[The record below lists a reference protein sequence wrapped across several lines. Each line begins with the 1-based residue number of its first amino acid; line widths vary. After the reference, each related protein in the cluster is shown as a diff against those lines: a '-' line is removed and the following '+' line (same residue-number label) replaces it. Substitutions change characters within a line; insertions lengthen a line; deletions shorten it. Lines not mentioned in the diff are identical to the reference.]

1 MLSNILYV
9 LYCLSPGSL
18 LRAGSLVGTGPLD
31 SRSLVGVDID
41 ANAGADLDSA
51 GFFCYPFCS
60 LVNFHGLLGHGL
72 VLLLSCKFSR
82 DLVVLTV
89 GKAVG

>member
-18 LRAGSLVGTGPLD
+18 LGAGSLVGTGPLD

-51 GFFCYPFCS
+51 GF
-60 LVNFHGLLGHGL
+60 LLSF
-72 VLLLSCKFSR
+72 LLLSQLPRPAWPWSCP
-82 DLVVLTV
+82 VIIV
-89 GKAVG
+89 